1 MAYYPTET
9 APSKQE
15 SQTIENPTEGVGFE
29 PTQGLRPGGLARRCL
44 QPLGHPSW
52 VLSDLSNFSWN
63 HRLSGKMRPSRRE
76 RGQSLN
82 RRRKCD
88 QVRGLGRLASAAI
101 CLPTNGCGERLRPH
115 SPLVHEK
122 PMNEL
127 SFADLMGRV
136 REGDEAAT
144 NEIMQRYGA
153 EVRRIARVR
162 LRHGKLR
169 RVLESS
175 DILQSVMGSFFRRAD
190 HGEYEDRLSTP
201 DELLKLL
208 ATMVRFKVIDQVR
221 RASSDRRGGKFDVV
235 ELIDSAIAPSSD
247 LSPDQQLI
255 QSELIGL
262 VKDVMTTE
270 EWELWRLRHGDN
282 LEWAEIA
289 QKCGGSA
296 ESNRKKL
303 ERLQERLRAKF
314 ADREG
319 E

>member
-1 MAYYPTET
+1 MVT
-9 APSKQE
+9 ANTVASTNRMVVQAFKPE
-15 SQTIENPTEGVGFE
+15 EVGFE
-29 PTQGLRPGGLARRCL
+29 PTRGSRPGGLARRCL
-44 QPLGHPSW
+44 QPIGHSSQICGGGFNSSSCGPGDSQNGQRSW
-52 VLSDLSNFSWN
+52 
-63 HRLSGKMRPSRRE
+63 E
-76 RGQSLN
+76 RGFCRIGLNASNEVRSQS
-82 RRRKCD
+82 
-88 QVRGLGRLASAAI
+88 RLAS
-101 CLPTNGCGERLRPH
+101 TENYRPNRA
-115 SPLVHEK
+115 SGNQVRCILLIDGGNA
-122 PMNEL
+122 MNDL
-127 SFADLMGRV
+127 SFAELMSRV
-136 REGDEAAT
+136 RAGDEEAT
-144 NEIMQRYGA
+144 NQIMQLYGA

-221 RASSDRRGGKFDVV
+221 RANSDRRGGKFDVV
-235 ELIDSAIAPSSD
+235 ELIDSAIAPSAD
-247 LSPDQQLI
+247 LSPDQRLI
-255 QSELIGL
+255 QTELIEL
-262 VKDVMTTE
+262 VKDVMSSE

-303 ERLQERLRAKF
+303 ERLQERLRVRF

-319 E
+319 DE